1 MEDQDITML
10 QLAGANM
17 NPNDFLINIINKF
30 NLVPWTQVNFMKFHK
45 FQKFVYDFVSCLFTF
60 CLLFQVDFNC
70 NEDDSIRQVNTL
82 AEEFLSTLIYILS
95 ERFVPKGKKKLN
107 FKICLHF

>member
-45 FQKFVYDFVSCLFTF
+45 FCKFVYNFWF
-60 CLLFQVDFNC
+60 FQVDFNC

-95 ERFVPKGKKKLN
+95 ERFVPKGKKN
-107 FKICLHF
+107 FNFPVEMSGFFYHSDFT